1 MIKENL
7 LNPKSMFICT
17 SCASFAEENM
27 LSPEQSFLDLVV
39 QKILNGCRTCVDELF
54 GCYKIIE
61 HLAILTLTTF
71 YLQLIPCR
79 EVRFLHKRGRPLAVG
94 GDP

>member
-1 MIKENL
+1 MRKSCRIHVQIADVKQCTIHRIKSNKVKSSVIKAMIKENL

-39 QKILNGCRTCVDELF
+39 QKILNGCRTW
-54 GCYKIIE
+54 
-61 HLAILTLTTF
+61 
-71 YLQLIPCR
+71 
-79 EVRFLHKRGRPLAVG
+79 
-94 GDP
+94 